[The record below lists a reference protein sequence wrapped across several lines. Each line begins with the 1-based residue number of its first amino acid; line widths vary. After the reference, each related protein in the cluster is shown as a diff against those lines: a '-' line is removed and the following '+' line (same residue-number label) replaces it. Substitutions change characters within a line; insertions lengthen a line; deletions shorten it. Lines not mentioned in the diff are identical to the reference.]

1 MGVALHLTGT
11 QPAVEPGSTV
21 KVPITVRNTGSVV
34 DRVTFSALGD
44 AEPWV
49 TFVPESVSL
58 FPGTEGTAEA
68 VISPPRLSTVPAG
81 PVPFGI
87 RAASG
92 EDPAGTVVEEGVLQ
106 VGAFSDITLELVPQ
120 VASGRRLARSRLAI
134 DNRSNTVYSAE
145 LGGSDRSG
153 TLTAAFHPA
162 SITVA
167 PGAAEFVRVRLTP
180 VRPFWRGPAVS
191 RPYRVTLMAP
201 PDGVHPAET
210 HVDGSVLQE
219 AMLPR
224 WLVPLAAA
232 LAALAVLALV
242 LWFAFLRPQIRSAAS
257 REVRNQLA
265 SAGIAPAGGSSANGN
280 PAGGSPPAPAGG
292 GGGGGT
298 SPTTAVAVVA
308 SGPAAGSGGLT
319 VNGSQH
325 ASGNGTTTVYTV
337 PSGRTLQVTDL
348 LVQNAAG
355 DSGTFSVE
363 RNGQVL
369 MQWAMA
375 NFRDLDYHWIAPT
388 VFGPGTQLQI
398 SVSGCSGAC
407 HPGIYYAGLLVRTS

>member
-1 MGVALHLTGT
+1 MGVVLRLTGT
-11 QPAVEPGSTV
+11 EPAVEPGSTV

-34 DRVTFSALGD
+34 DRVTFTAVGE
-44 AEPWV
+44 AAPWV

-58 FPGTEGTAEA
+58 FPGTEGAAEA
-68 VISPPRLSTVPAG
+68 VFSLPRLSTVPAG

-92 EDPAGTVVEEGVLQ
+92 EDPAGSVVEEGVLQ

-153 TLTAAFHPA
+153 ALTAAFSPA
-162 SITVA
+162 SVTVA
-167 PGAAEFVRVRLTP
+167 PGAAEFVKVRLVP
-180 VRPFWRGPAVS
+180 ARPFWRGPAVS
-191 RPYRVTLMAP
+191 HPYRVSLTAP

-224 WLVPLAAA
+224 WLVPLVAAV
-232 LAALAVLALV
+232 AALAVLAVV
-242 LWFAFLRPQIRSAAS
+242 LWFAFLRPQIKSAAS

-265 SAGIAPAGGSSANGN
+265 SAGIAPAGGN
-280 PAGGSPPAPAGG
+280 PGGGSPAGTPSGAGGG

-308 SGPAAGSGGLT
+308 SGPVAGSGGLT
-319 VNGSQH
+319 VNGSKH

-363 RNGQVL
+363 RDGQVL

-407 HPGIYYAGLLVRTS
+407 RPGIYYAGLLVRTS